1 MWEDFFKV
9 SFHFS
14 EKVRTQ
20 LLSLPVSEETKETIL
35 KAPTND
41 TKMKFF
47 SVIFDVANPSLFEDI
62 TELIVFKKSK

>member
-1 MWEDFFKV
+1 M
-9 SFHFS
+9 
-14 EKVRTQ
+14 
-20 LLSLPVSEETKETIL
+20 SLPVSDDTKETIL
-35 KAPTND
+35 KAPTNG